1 MVILYLQLIPPH
13 GVWRCKLVLWQMGEG
28 CRVIPPPANLP
39 LIFHN
44 KSPYDGLNK
53 RRAPA
58 AFVLSGADLNPTL
71 IVSHYKEGDLWGVRR
86 TTEYMAR
93 TYTRRNFQLT
103 PKQLMMVKGMMTM
116 MMEVV
121 MAMMLSRMPW
131 PTG

>member
-1 MVILYLQLIPPH
+1 MASGDATLCYGRWARGCLIPP
-13 GVWRCKLVLWQMGEG
+13 
-28 CRVIPPPANLP
+28 PPPPPPP

-71 IVSHYKEGDLWGVRR
+71 IVSHYKERDLWGVRR

-93 TYTRRNFQLT
+93 TYTPRNFQLT
-103 PKQLMMVKGMMTM
+103 PKDSNDDDALD
-116 MMEVV
+116 
-121 MAMMLSRMPW
+121 AL
-131 PTG
+131 

>member
-1 MVILYLQLIPPH
+1 
-13 GVWRCKLVLWQMGEG
+13 MGR
-28 CRVIPPPANLP
+28 RVMPGPTTTSPS

-71 IVSHYKEGDLWGVRR
+71 IVSHYKERDLWGVRR
-86 TTEYMAR
+86 TAEYMAR

-103 PKQLMMVKGMMTM
+103 PKQLMIV
-116 MMEVV
+116 
-121 MAMMLSRMPW
+121 
-131 PTG
+131 